1 MNLHEN
7 KSLLNRY
14 ISLTAQKE
22 SLPRDVVEK
31 DYYVT
36 LVLKM
41 IYQVDNDIVFI
52 GGTSLSKCF
61 NIINRFSEDVDL
73 VSKITS
79 RKGSQKHTKKIIEF
93 LKNNWTW
100 SYEENNKEFSDFK
113 TMYLNYENEEQSALE
128 NRIKIELITFMDPFP
143 IILIDIEPYILKYM
157 TDEDKETYGVIKFKI
172 NTQEPFRTLFEKIIL
187 QKELYDSFLNNN
199 EEADDQI
206 KRARDYY
213 DIHKLWQYYNNKFP
227 FDDEMFITMLGSRKS
242 NRRGRTSI
250 YLENLNNN
258 SLIDMYRKRNIR
270 KQLEKIDKRKLSI
283 QDLNCD
289 DIEKSLKEIDDNLKR
304 Y

>member
-79 RKGSQKHTKKIIEF
+79 RKGSQKHTQKIIEF